1 VIQFRHMAAPRVFW
15 ISASVGLLVLAVSAS
30 YFLLVILPATQRHR
44 DELAADVASKQ
55 AKVKQA
61 ADCAEQARRAG
72 QDMGKY
78 SSGFG
83 PPSNVSGVSN
93 HYNQKL
99 GKCIVDV
106 QTVDK
111 NGTAEFV
118 MDAYEQSSI
127 LWCST
132 RFMPKA
138 ASPMQRIC
146 MDSQNKRIDPTAA
159 DKQIDELLRE

>member
-1 VIQFRHMAAPRVFW
+1 MAVPRVFW
-15 ISASVGLLVLAVSAS
+15 VSASVALVLLAVSGS
-30 YFLLVILPATQRHR
+30 YYLLAILPANERHR
-44 DELAADVASKQ
+44 NELAAEVARRQANDKQ
-55 AKVKQA
+55 LI
-61 ADCAEQARRAG
+61 DCAEQARLAG
-72 QDMGKY
+72 KDMSKY

-93 HYNQKL
+93 HYNHRL

-127 LWCST
+127 LWCMT
-132 RFMPKA
+132 RFGPRSS
-138 ASPMQRIC
+138 SPLQRTC
-146 MDSQNKRIDPTAA
+146 MDSTNNRVDPTEA
-159 DKQIDELLRE
+159 DRQIDALLHD

>member
-1 VIQFRHMAAPRVFW
+1 MPVQRAFW
-15 ISASVGLLVLAVSAS
+15 VSASVAILVVAASVS
-30 YFLLVILPATQRHR
+30 YYLVIALPKSQQHR
-44 DELAADVASKQ
+44 DEVNAELAAKQ
-55 AKVKQA
+55 AKEKQTT
-61 ADCAEQARRAG
+61 DCAEQARLAG
-72 QDMGKY
+72 GDMGKY

-83 PPSNVSGVSN
+83 PPSSVSGVSN
-93 HYNQKL
+93 HYNRKL

-132 RFMPKA
+132 RFAPKA

-146 MDSQNKRIDPTAA
+146 MDSKNNRIDPTEA
-159 DKQIDELLRE
+159 DKQIDALMRE